1 LRALAL
7 APLLFVLT
15 GCPGSSLT
23 TCGVEPDITG
33 HWTFSL
39 DPIGAGGIPHGD
51 TIEADLVQ
59 MKRPSSTIGALIW
72 GTLTSTDKGF
82 FDAVQIPQ
90 LIMNNGGKTG
100 GVVGCT
106 VRINVPVTTNVTDDD
121 VDNGPLRIS
130 LAGAIVGNGMMTGDP
145 STVIR
150 VDNMAMTQETFTW
163 SGVQR

>member
-1 LRALAL
+1 MRALVL
-7 APLLFVLT
+7 APLLFLIT

-23 TCGVEPDITG
+23 TCGLEPDLTG
-33 HWTFSL
+33 HWTLSL
-39 DPIGAGGIPHGD
+39 AEIGAGGIPRPD

-59 MKRPSSTIGALIW
+59 MKRPNSTIGALIW
-72 GTLTSTDKGF
+72 GTLTSTDRGF
-82 FDAVQIPQ
+82 FDAIAIPQ

-106 VRINVPVTTNVTDDD
+106 VRINVPVTSMVTDDD
-121 VDNGPLRIS
+121 ADNGPLRIS
-130 LAGAIVGNGMMTGDP
+130 LAGAIIANGMMNGDP

-150 VDNMAMTQETFTW
+150 ADNMAMTQETFTW